1 MSNFLFYEENSSSS
15 KAQIQLNTTFS
26 PELLQRPH
34 LAVNPYAVIEVPPLV
49 GLERDLQCVGEA
61 RDQSALQVG
70 EEGDMMLQRIFIKH
84 S

>member
-1 MSNFLFYEENSSSS
+1 MRKIVPHHSIVGR
-15 KAQIQLNTTFS
+15 AQIQLNTTFS

-34 LAVNPYAVIEVPPLV
+34 LAVNPYAVVEVPPLV
-49 GLERDLQCVGEA
+49 GLERDLQRVGEA
-61 RDQSALQVG
+61 RDQSALHVG